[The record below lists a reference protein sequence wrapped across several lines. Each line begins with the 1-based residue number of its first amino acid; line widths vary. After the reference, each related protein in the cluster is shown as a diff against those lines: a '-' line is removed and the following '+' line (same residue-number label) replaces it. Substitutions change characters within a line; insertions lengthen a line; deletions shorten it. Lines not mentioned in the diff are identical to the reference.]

1 MLAVALIMGL
11 LLIFLIITA
20 ITLFFTYWYITFPA
34 VALII
39 VILGTGLRTRIA
51 GMIAAALAGITAIML
66 YVTLNCWASTGVP
79 QPCM

>member
-1 MLAVALIMGL
+1 MIEQLSLWILTIVLGI
-11 LLIFLIITA
+11 IF
-20 ITLFFTYWYITFPA
+20 FFTYWYITFPA